1 MLITLLRFVGHSD
14 KIPMKNS
21 LLWAL
26 AVLLSGCS
34 TFTPSSL
41 WDPHKNAATK
51 ASHKEVIE
59 ELNSQ
64 KERRPASIMSELN
77 LNFGDLRRLSPAK
90 FEVYVFPKISSQ
102 TMREEMALEEYLGPP
117 RLFEV
122 SIIAVG
128 PCKQFIVEGHFSK
141 YKPNEAFPVNLADAD
156 RQCGIMEI
164 SDRKLATVDKAL
176 LKQDDQL
183 VVRLFIDDSYKV
195 HATDHVI
202 FETRNQNRVVR
213 RVSEEEG
220 IASGLSY
227 FPMDLPAS
235 NARAT
240 KAELGKQFSKKL
252 DGVSVHQIQK
262 KYARSFSAPHCDGVV
277 FSSKDPLGGAS
288 TVGWCQGTPWPTYL
302 ENSRFF
308 SVTQPLRVR

>member
-1 MLITLLRFVGHSD
+1 MKKFLPWTLVL
-14 KIPMKNS
+14 
-21 LLWAL
+21 
-26 AVLLSGCS
+26 LLSGCS
-34 TFTPSSL
+34 TFVPTAH
-41 WDPHKNAATK
+41 WDPLKNAATK
-51 ASHKEVIE
+51 ASHKEALE

-64 KERRPASIMSELN
+64 KVRRPASLMAELN
-77 LNFGDLRRLSPAK
+77 MNFGDLRKLSPAK

-102 TMREEMALEEYLGPP
+102 TMRENMESEEFLGPP

-122 SIIAVG
+122 SILAIG
-128 PCKQFIVEGHFSK
+128 PCKQFIVDGHFSK
-141 YKPNEAFPVNLADAD
+141 YRPKEAFPVNLAATAD
-156 RQCGIMEI
+156 RRCGILEI

-183 VVRLFIDDSYKV
+183 VVRLFIDEAYKI

-213 RVSEEEG
+213 RVSQEEG

-227 FPMDLPAS
+227 FPLDLPAG
-235 NARAT
+235 NARTT

-262 KYARSFSAPHCDGVV
+262 SYSRSFSAPSCDGVV
-277 FSSKDPLGGAS
+277 FSSKDPLGGTS
-288 TVGWCQGTPWPTYL
+288 TVGWCRGTPWPTYL